1 MLDGKTLARIGAI
14 AFVAL
19 AIVAAVIDMSR
30 PDDDQDDVAMP
41 GPAVIGRDPL
51 DAELARCGGLGEAG
65 PRDPSCLK
73 AWAENR
79 RRFLGQSTSGAPSAP
94 ASFPAPAPLS
104 SSALFDA
111 PASVPA
117 PAVNGG
123 R

>member
-1 MLDGKTLARIGAI
+1 MDGKTLARIGAI
-14 AFVAL
+14 VFVAF
-19 AIVAAVIDMSR
+19 AIVAAVIDMNR
-30 PDDDQDDVAMP
+30 PDDSPADFTMP

-51 DAELARCGGLGEAG
+51 DAELARCSALGEAG

-79 RRFLGQSTSGAPSAP
+79 RRFLGQPAAATAPSAP
-94 ASFPAPAPLS
+94 I
-104 SSALFDA
+104 DA

-117 PAVNGG
+117 PAMSGA

>member
-1 MLDGKTLARIGAI
+1 MDGKTLARIGAI
-14 AFVAL
+14 VFVAF
-19 AIVAAVIDMSR
+19 AIVAAVIDMNR
-30 PDDDQDDVAMP
+30 PDDSPADFTMP

-51 DAELARCGGLGEAG
+51 DAELARCSGLGEAG

-79 RRFLGQSTSGAPSAP
+79 RRFLGQPATAPSAP
-94 ASFPAPAPLS
+94 SYT
-104 SSALFDA
+104 

-117 PAVNGG
+117 PAMSGA